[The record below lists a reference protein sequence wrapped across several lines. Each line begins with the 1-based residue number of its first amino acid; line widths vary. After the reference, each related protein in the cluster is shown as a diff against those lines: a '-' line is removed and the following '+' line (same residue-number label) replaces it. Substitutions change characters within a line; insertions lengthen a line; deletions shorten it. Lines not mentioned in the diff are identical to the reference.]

1 MVISVSTWFCWFVL
15 GVVTSFVYV
24 SLFLDPPY
32 LGGSRLVSELFFG
45 SKLKNGLSHV
55 WNRREK
61 VAKGGKRW
69 ELTLPVSKTTWLHAD
84 FVFVGILKLTGQY
97 G

>member
-1 MVISVSTWFCWFVL
+1 M
-15 GVVTSFVYV
+15 
-24 SLFLDPPY
+24 
-32 LGGSRLVSELFFG
+32 SELFFG
-45 SKLKNGLSHV
+45 SKLKNGLFHV

-69 ELTLPVSKTTWLHAD
+69 ELRLPVSEITWLHAD